1 MPDMTTERKS
11 RGCDGGCLRL
21 TFCVLHFRRA
31 AEAFQSAL
39 SRCLS
44 PSTTAHAEDALRGSL
59 HFGLAEAAEGV
70 RDWATA
76 ELQYQRAA
84 AAWGDDAAAAAAG
97 KLPLGAMPAL
107 LRWERLVRADADTTI
122 RAEEAVSLHRRTVE
136 LHFAAIAA
144 DG

>member
-1 MPDMTTERKS
+1 MGWGTPAAH
-11 RGCDGGCLRL
+11 
-21 TFCVLHFRRA
+21 VLHFLHVGRA
-31 AEAFQSAL
+31 AEAFRSAL
-39 SRCLS
+39 SRCLT
-44 PSTTAHAEDALRGSL
+44 PTHAEDALRGSL

-70 RDWATA
+70 RDWAAA

-97 KLPLGAMPAL
+97 TLPLGAMPAL

-122 RAEEAVSLHRRTVE
+122 GGEEAVTLHRRTVE